1 MKIIRL
7 FFVVLSFFLILAGHA
22 GADPLS
28 MRIIS
33 ECGFTS
39 DFGNPIMSY
48 EDVDEITNIGPNLV
62 GSGPAIAHHD
72 INAFNV
78 PVKDETGK
86 ALLSKISSTDGRVLF
101 DPGFGVFL
109 KLNLYVEAGD
119 MDKGV
124 WKVNSV
130 MSGFPVDYDPKDK
143 PHEKEYFLCLK
154 GGWPKIP
161 PLDFEPDAKS
171 CDVKRSLCDYP
182 PCIKE
187 KKDEDDEDSD
197 GDTNE
202 IIQPEEHHQPTNNV
216 FTDLASQIMG
226 AKTTGGEVS
235 GKSSGITFTMTFRD
249 RTPPRIIGCIDDE
262 FPELGKDKPARTGD
276 WYKIEGLKIVDN
288 DSDKVGTCLCLGK
301 IDAYPDPDWMNNSE
315 WVKEEPFRE
324 VEKDDDAQY
333 IIMPN
338 SCHGYMQYS
347 IFAWD
352 KNGLLNP
359 GDPRIIED
367 KPECCYGLKDPPD
380 GFADLGKGPL
390 TALSWPPD
398 LTLPLTGGGLLSVD
412 PDLINPK
419 HKRGTG
425 LLNIVDNDLPN
436 IVIKFTSVKDGKST
450 MFPPVIQPL
459 ELPIFTSS
467 EYKKGGGVAD
477 ANAKDYEDFVG
488 GTGAV
493 FTNEL
498 VDETA
503 SLFFK
508 VLDILPS
515 PVMDPGEV
523 GILDRIKSPASEDD
537 HDFIRKCFRLEDYKE
552 SDTDVNGAPIIGNL
566 ETFGKR
572 NGIGGEVTAVLEN
585 PLQEDVEYLVSVWTD
600 DNVKWATKDESGK
613 VLTTILALPTGINGG
628 EINLNIPNQL
638 PPVSHKMG
646 IDKTQAVSK
655 EMRVVF
661 REPTPPGG
669 SSNVSFYH
677 DRKFPFIE
685 VCATDFAG
693 FTRKIKLFIRVSN
706 ENPNIRILERQHEK
720 HD

>member
-7 FFVVLSFFLILAGHA
+7 FFVVLSFFLILVGNAD
-22 GADPLS
+22 ADPLS
-28 MRIIS
+28 LRIIS

-39 DFGNPIMSY
+39 DFGNPVESY
-48 EDVDEITNIGPNLV
+48 EDVDKITNIGPRLT
-62 GSGPAIAHHD
+62 GSELAISRYD
-72 INAFNV
+72 INAFNI

-101 DPGFGVFL
+101 DHGFGVFL
-109 KLNLYVEAGD
+109 KRNLYAEAGY
-119 MDKGV
+119 MDEGV
-124 WKVNSV
+124 WKVKVLSD
-130 MSGFPVDYDPKDK
+130 FPIDYDPGNK
-143 PHEKEYFLCLK
+143 PHKKEYFLCLK
-154 GGWPKIP
+154 GDWPKIP
-161 PLDFEPDAKS
+161 PLDFDPDAKS
-171 CDVKRSLCDYP
+171 CDVNRALCDYP
-182 PCIKE
+182 PCIK
-187 KKDEDDEDSD
+187 KKKSRFSPFPV
-197 GDTNE
+197 
-202 IIQPEEHHQPTNNV
+202 IQPEEHHQPTNNV
-216 FTDLASQIMG
+216 FTNLASQIMG
-226 AKTTGGEVS
+226 AITSGGAIEH
-235 GKSSGITFTMTFRD
+235 KSSGITFSMTFRD
-249 RTPPRIIGCIDDE
+249 RTPPRIIGCVGDD
-262 FPELGKDKPARTGD
+262 FPELGKDKPAKTGD
-276 WYKIEGLKIVDN
+276 WHKIEGLKIVDN
-288 DSDKVGTCLCLGK
+288 DSKKVGTCLCLGK

-324 VEKDDDAQY
+324 VEKDADAQY

-359 GDPRIIED
+359 GDPHIIED
-367 KPECCYGLKDPPD
+367 KPECCYGLKKPPT
-380 GFADLGKGPL
+380 GFANLGREPL
-390 TALSWPPD
+390 TALGWP
-398 LTLPLTGGGLLSVD
+398 LTLPLGDSLLSVD
-412 PDLINPK
+412 PKLIDPDQ
-419 HKRGTG
+419 KRGTG

-467 EYKKGGGVAD
+467 EYKKDSGVAD

-488 GTGAV
+488 GAGAV
-493 FTNEL
+493 FTNDL
-498 VDETA
+498 VDKTA

-508 VLDILPS
+508 VLEILPS
-515 PVMDPGEV
+515 PVMEPEEARL
-523 GILDRIKSPASEDD
+523 LDRIKSPANEDD
-537 HDFIRKCFRLEDYKE
+537 MDFIRKCFRLEDYKE
-552 SDTDVNGAPIIGNL
+552 SDTDINGAPIIGNL
-566 ETFGKR
+566 DTFGKR
-572 NGIGGEVTAVLEN
+572 NGIGGEVTAVLES

-613 VLTTILALPTGINGG
+613 LLTTILALPTGINGG
-628 EINLNIPNQL
+628 EINLSIPNQL
-638 PPVSHKMG
+638 PPVSQKMV
-646 IDKTQAVSK
+646 IDKTRAVSS

-669 SSNVSFYH
+669 SGNVSFYH

-693 FTRKIKLFIRVSN
+693 LTRKIKLFIRVSN